1 MNDTSGSLLRSVHI
15 YSAYPLDP
23 TFYSALFT
31 FSFPLVRP
39 AEANKYQG
47 VYIYLDEVGL
57 LKKLP
62 SNVRATAMAESC
74 GYNNPAP
81 QFYGDVFI
89 GRVAT
94 RPMMKNVDFV
104 VGKDTDRAAEWIL
117 QAVSVNLA
125 WQQEMNRIQGKS
137 DTQPPAAG
145 TDGKAVQE
153 AGFSFTQDDE
163 EVEVTVGFDE
173 NVDKKSIKVVFL
185 PKSVTV
191 TYKGE
196 EALNLNL
203 FEKVEVD
210 GCTWQL
216 DGKTSLVVT
225 MEKVNEGV
233 MWPRINT

>member
-1 MNDTSGSLLRSVHI
+1 
-15 YSAYPLDP
+15 
-23 TFYSALFT
+23 
-31 FSFPLVRP
+31 
-39 AEANKYQG
+39 
-47 VYIYLDEVGL
+47 
-57 LKKLP
+57 
-62 SNVRATAMAESC
+62 MAESC
-74 GYNNPAP
+74 GYNPPP

-104 VGKDTDRAAEWIL
+104 VGKDTDRAAEWMA

-145 TDGKAVQE
+145 TEGKAVQE
-153 AGFSFTQDDE
+153 AGFSFTQDDD
-163 EVEVTVGFDE
+163 EVEVIVEFDE
-173 NVDKKSIKVVFL
+173 DIDKKSIKVVFL
-185 PKSVTV
+185 PKSVKV

-196 EALNLNL
+196 EALNMKL
-203 FEKVEVD
+203 FEKTEVD

-216 DGKTSLVVT
+216 DGKTSLVLT
-225 MEKVNEGV
+225 LEKAETGV

>member
-1 MNDTSGSLLRSVHI
+1 
-15 YSAYPLDP
+15 
-23 TFYSALFT
+23 
-31 FSFPLVRP
+31 
-39 AEANKYQG
+39 
-47 VYIYLDEVGL
+47 
-57 LKKLP
+57 
-62 SNVRATAMAESC
+62 
-74 GYNNPAP
+74 
-81 QFYGDVFI
+81 
-89 GRVAT
+89 
-94 RPMMKNVDFV
+94 MKNVDFV
-104 VGKDTDRAAEWIL
+104 VGKDTDRAAEWMACAI
-117 QAVSVNLA
+117 SVNLA

-163 EVEVTVGFDE
+163 EVEVTVEFDE
-173 NVDKKSIKVVFL
+173 NVDKKSITVVFL
-185 PKSVTV
+185 PKSVKV

-196 EALNLNL
+196 EALNLML
-203 FEKVEVD
+203 FERVDVD